1 MTRVEGEGE
10 IIIIERG
17 EVIESVIYRISESP
31 RFFEYIVRGR
41 DLQTVVDIVSRICGL
56 CGVSYVYVA
65 SKAFEKC
72 LGIDITE
79 EIENLRVA
87 LHLIERI
94 KSHMI
99 HLFYLNLPDLVYTK
113 SSIEFFDR
121 NPEISRDA
129 LRVIAWSR
137 KAMELLGGRFHNIVN
152 IKVGGVYRAP
162 DKDDVKKL
170 GEELVSIV
178 KSFTK
183 FAEFYLSLRT
193 GPEGLQRSSTA
204 SIYSRG
210 YPHTGDYIFL
220 NGSVYSIS
228 EFYGEIS
235 KCIQKSYSNALHYR
249 IEGSKSY
256 VVGPIARF
264 NQFYNYLSK
273 NTREFI
279 ELYGWKPPIE
289 NIFYGFVARIA
300 ETYEAIQQLEEFINN
315 YKTINLD
322 NKEPKKNIDH
332 FVCEAAAE
340 APRGI
345 LYHRYTINENKKV
358 ISCDIVTPTAQNLA
372 AIEDIAL
379 EILRGRKIDEKAI
392 SLARKIAI
400 AFDPCLSCSVHAI
413 PIKIIKAYTDGAT

>member
-1 MTRVEGEGE
+1 LTRVEGEGE
-10 IIIIERG
+10 IIIIERDD
-17 EVIESVIYRISESP
+17 VIESVIYRISESP

-41 DLQTVVDIVSRICGL
+41 DLQIVTDIVSRICGL

-72 LGIDITE
+72 LEIDVAE

-99 HLFYLNLPDLVYTK
+99 HLFYLNLPDLVYTR
-113 SSIEFFDR
+113 SSIEFSDR

-137 KAMELLGGRFHNIVN
+137 KAMELLGGRFHNVVN
-152 IKVGGVYRAP
+152 IKVGGVYRVP
-162 DKDDVKKL
+162 DRDGVKKL
-170 GEELVSIV
+170 GKELADII

-193 GPEGLQRSSTA
+193 EPENPQRLSTA

-210 YPHTGDYIFL
+210 YPHTGDYISL
-220 NGSVYSIS
+220 NGSVYSVS
-228 EFYGEIS
+228 EFYREIS
-235 KCIQKSYSNALHYR
+235 KYIQKSYSNALHYR
-249 IEGSKSY
+249 IKGSKSY

-273 NTREFI
+273 SIREFI

-289 NIFYGFVARIA
+289 NIFYGYVARIA
-300 ETYEAIQQLEEFINN
+300 ETYEAVQQLEEFINN

-322 NKEPKKNIDH
+322 NEEPKKNIDH
-332 FVCEAAAE
+332 LVCEAAVE

-358 ISCDIVTPTAQNLA
+358 IACDIVTPTAQNLA

-379 EILRGRKIDEKAI
+379 GILRGRKIDEKTI

-413 PIKIIKAYTDGAT
+413 PIKIIKAHNR